1 MQITVRIKPKGETMP
16 EVKRSTDY
24 TPDHKANYWLAA
36 EIAKN
41 IEDEG
46 EAIAHYEELLGRLD
60 PEVDEKTIAAIQEI
74 VAQEKEHVE
83 KLSEILKCYDK
94 VKPAK
99 GTVSRTIK
107 G

>member
-1 MQITVRIKPKGETMP
+1 MP

-24 TPDHKANYWLAA
+24 TPDHKANYWLATD
-36 EIAKN
+36 IAKN
-41 IEDEG
+41 IKDEG
-46 EAIAHYEELLGRLD
+46 EAIANYEELLGRLD
-60 PEVDEKTIAAIQEI
+60 PEVDTKTIAAIQEI
-74 VAQEKEHVE
+74 VAQEKEHIE

-94 VKPAK
+94 VKPSK